1 MLMLQRLSAPR
12 QAELRRLLRA
22 PDGSADEGLLGY
34 KGGMVKPSE
43 VPAIRLNLTLVDVE
57 PPVWREVVVPG
68 AWHLGKLHEVIQ
80 VAMGWGDAHL
90 HEFAAGELRWGQP
103 DLGWGDTAE
112 VRREV
117 TARLHEVLAG
127 VGAVL
132 SYTYDFGDDWRHEL
146 TALELLPPAVTATCL
161 AGEGACPPEDCGGPW
176 GYQDLLAVL
185 ADPAHP
191 EHADRLEWTG
201 GTIDPTRFD
210 VASVASILGAMR

>member
-1 MLMLQRLSAPR
+1 MLQRLSAAR

-103 DLGWGDTAE
+103 DLG
-112 VRREV
+112 
-117 TARLHEVLAG
+117 
-127 VGAVL
+127 
-132 SYTYDFGDDWRHEL
+132 
-146 TALELLPPAVTATCL
+146 
-161 AGEGACPPEDCGGPW
+161 
-176 GYQDLLAVL
+176 
-185 ADPAHP
+185 
-191 EHADRLEWTG
+191 
-201 GTIDPTRFD
+201 
-210 VASVASILGAMR
+210 

>member
-1 MLMLQRLSAPR
+1 
-12 QAELRRLLRA
+12 
-22 PDGSADEGLLGY
+22 
-34 KGGMVKPSE
+34 MVKPPE

-210 VASVASILGAMR
+210 VASVASMLGAMR